1 MNCSHF
7 TNTRRRRRGGADNVD
22 CIFCGVIECLPHP
35 QEISV
40 RRRKSSI
47 LRDLLKQKKTLVK
60 PGTFNAMSAMMVEKA
75 GFQCCGVT
83 GYGVSATLLGKPDAG
98 LLTLNELVMMSR
110 YIANAVNI
118 PVIADA
124 DTGFGNAINVM
135 RTVEDFIGAGV
146 AAIHIE
152 DQVAPKRCGHV
163 AGKQIVAMEEMAGKL
178 RAADHVRR
186 ELDPDFVLI
195 ARCDARGV
203 TGGTVD
209 ELIRRANA
217 YLEAGADMIFPEAL
231 TSEAELE
238 RCAKEIKGPLH
249 FNRTGVSPRLPLARL
264 NALGIAMVSNAT
276 GILRTGMVQMWD
288 YVHEFARD
296 DIAAVTRFEARTKEH
311 PAGNLHAF
319 IGWPQLKKYEEEF
332 LPAEEVLAKY
342 EGSVG
347 FQP

>member
-1 MNCSHF
+1 MMRTSPGSEL
-7 TNTRRRRRGGADNVD
+7 RSLLRGG
-22 CIFCGVIECLPHP
+22 
-35 QEISV
+35 
-40 RRRKSSI
+40 
-47 LRDLLKQKKTLVK
+47 KTLVK
-60 PGTFNAMSAMMVEKA
+60 PGAYNALSAMIIEKA

-83 GYGVSATLLGKPDAG
+83 GYGVSASLLGKPDVG
-98 LLTLNELVMMSR
+98 LITLDEIVMITR
-110 YIANAVNI
+110 YIARAVKI

-135 RTVEDFIGAGV
+135 RTVEDFITAGA

-163 AGKQIVAMEEMAGKL
+163 AGKQIIATEEMTGKL
-178 RAADHVRR
+178 RAADRVRR

-203 TGGTVD
+203 AGGSVD

-238 RCAKEIKGPLH
+238 RCAEEIKGPLH
-249 FNRTGVSPRLPLARL
+249 FNRTGVSPRLPVTRL
-264 NALGIAMVSNAT
+264 NELGIAMVSNAT
-276 GILRTGMVQMWD
+276 GSLRSAAVAMVD
-288 YVHEFARD
+288 YFAEFAKD
-296 DIAAVTRFEARTKEH
+296 DVEAVKRFEARTKDH
-311 PAGNLHAF
+311 PAGNMHAF
-319 IGWPQLKKYEEEF
+319 IGFSDIKKLEEEF
-332 LPAEEVLAKY
+332 LPSADVLAKY
-342 EGSVG
+342 DGSVG

>member
-1 MNCSHF
+1 VFLITTKGEKTTMRLGQPYP
-7 TNTRRRRRGGADNVD
+7 TRPTTR
-22 CIFCGVIECLPHP
+22 
-35 QEISV
+35 
-40 RRRKSSI
+40 
-47 LRDLLKQKKTLVK
+47 LRTLIREAAPLII
-60 PGTFNAMSAMMVEKA
+60 PGCFNAMSARVLEQA
-75 GFQCCGVT
+75 GFEAVYMSGYGSSLSVT
-83 GYGVSATLLGKPDAG
+83 GLPDAG
-98 LLTLNELVMMSR
+98 LMTLTEMSENAR
-110 YIANAVNI
+110 RIAAAVSV

-135 RTVEDFIGAGV
+135 RTVEDFITAGA

-163 AGKQIVAMEEMAGKL
+163 AGKQIVAMEEMVGKL
-178 RAADHVRR
+178 RAADRVRR

-203 TGGTVD
+203 AGGSVD

-249 FNRTGVSPRLPLARL
+249 FNRTGVSPRLHVSRL
-264 NALGIAMVSNAT
+264 NELGIAMVSNAT
-276 GILRTGMVQMWD
+276 GSLRSATVAMVD
-288 YVHEFARD
+288 YFEEFAKD
-296 DIAAVTRFEARTKEH
+296 DVEAVKRFEARTKDH
-311 PAGNLHAF
+311 PAGNMHAF
-319 IGWPQLKKYEEEF
+319 IGFSDIKKLEEEF
-332 LPAEEVLAKY
+332 LPSADVLAKY

>member
-1 MNCSHF
+1 MRTKTS
-7 TNTRRRRRGGADNVD
+7 TQLRQLLRGG
-22 CIFCGVIECLPHP
+22 
-35 QEISV
+35 
-40 RRRKSSI
+40 
-47 LRDLLKQKKTLVK
+47 KTLVK
-60 PGTFNAMSAMMVEKA
+60 PGAYNALSAKIIEKA
-75 GFQCCGVT
+75 GFSCCGVT
-83 GYGVSATLLGKPDAG
+83 GYGVSASLLGKPDVG
-98 LLTLNELVMMSR
+98 LITLDEIVMITR
-110 YIANAVNI
+110 YIARAVKI

-135 RTVEDFIGAGV
+135 RTVEDFITAGA

-178 RAADHVRR
+178 RAADRVRR

-203 TGGTVD
+203 AGGSVD

-249 FNRTGVSPRLPLARL
+249 FNRTGVSPRLHVSRL
-264 NALGIAMVSNAT
+264 NELGIAMVSNAT
-276 GILRTGMVQMWD
+276 GSLRSSTVAMVD
-288 YVHEFARD
+288 YFDEFAKED
-296 DIAAVTRFEARTKEH
+296 VEAVKRFEAATRDH
-311 PAGNLHAF
+311 PAGNMHAF
-319 IGWPQLKKYEEEF
+319 IGFSDIKKLEEEF
-332 LPAEEVLAKY
+332 LPSAEVLAKY

>member
-1 MNCSHF
+1 MTAPRPKPS
-7 TNTRRRRRGGADNVD
+7 TR
-22 CIFCGVIECLPHP
+22 
-35 QEISV
+35 
-40 RRRKSSI
+40 
-47 LRDLLKQKKTLVK
+47 LRELLNQRKTLVK
-60 PGTFNAMSAMMVEKA
+60 PGAFNALSAMIIEKA
-75 GFQCCGVT
+75 GFPCCGVS
-83 GYGVSATLLGKPDAG
+83 GYGVSASLLGKPDVG
-98 LLTLNELVMMSR
+98 LVTLNEIVMIAR
-110 YIANAVNI
+110 YIARAVSI

-163 AGKQIVAMEEMAGKL
+163 AGKQIIPMEEMTGKL
-178 RAADHVRR
+178 RAADRVRR
-186 ELDPDFVLI
+186 ELDPDFMLI

-203 TGGTVD
+203 TGGSVD

-217 YLEAGADMIFPEAL
+217 YLDAGADMIFPEAL

-238 RCAKEIKGPLH
+238 RCAQEIRGPLH

-264 NALGIAMVSNAT
+264 NELGIAIVSNAT
-276 GILRTGMVQMWD
+276 GSLRTSAIAMWD
-288 YVHEFARD
+288 YFQEFAKD
-296 DIAAVTRFEARTKEH
+296 DIEAVKRFEARTRDH
-311 PAGNLHAF
+311 PAGNMHAF
-319 IGWPQLKKYEEEF
+319 IGFNEIRKLEEEY
-332 LPAEEVLAKY
+332 LPAAEVVGKY

>member
-1 MNCSHF
+1 MI
-7 TNTRRRRRGGADNVD
+7 T
-22 CIFCGVIECLPHP
+22 
-35 QEISV
+35 
-40 RRRKSSI
+40 
-47 LRDLLKQKKTLVK
+47 
-60 PGTFNAMSAMMVEKA
+60 
-75 GFQCCGVT
+75 
-83 GYGVSATLLGKPDAG
+83 
-98 LLTLNELVMMSR
+98 R
-110 YIANAVNI
+110 YIARAVKI

-135 RTVEDFIGAGV
+135 RTVEDFITAGA

-163 AGKQIVAMEEMAGKL
+163 AGKQIVAMEEMIGKL
-178 RAADHVRR
+178 RAADRVRR

-203 TGGTVD
+203 AGGSVD

-249 FNRTGVSPRLPLARL
+249 FNRTGVSPRLHVSRL
-264 NALGIAMVSNAT
+264 NELGIAMVSNAT
-276 GILRTGMVQMWD
+276 GSLRSATVAMVD
-288 YVHEFARD
+288 YFEEFSKD
-296 DIAAVTRFEARTKEH
+296 DVEAVKRFEARTKDH
-311 PAGNLHAF
+311 PAGNMHAF
-319 IGWPQLKKYEEEF
+319 IGFSDIKKLEEEF
-332 LPAEEVLAKY
+332 LPSAEILAKY

>member
-1 MNCSHF
+1 MP
-7 TNTRRRRRGGADNVD
+7 R
-22 CIFCGVIECLPHP
+22 LP
-35 QEISV
+35 SA
-40 RRRKSSI
+40 SSR
-47 LRDLLKQKKTLVK
+47 LRALLREGRTLVK
-60 PGTFNAMSAMMVEKA
+60 PGAYNALSAKIIEKA
-75 GFQCCGVT
+75 GFSCCGVT
-83 GYGVSATLLGKPDAG
+83 GYGVSASLLGKPDVG
-98 LLTLNELVMMSR
+98 LITLNEIVMITR
-110 YIANAVNI
+110 YIARAVKI

-135 RTVEDFIGAGV
+135 RTVEDFITAGA

-163 AGKQIVAMEEMAGKL
+163 AGKQIIPLEEMTGKL
-178 RAADHVRR
+178 RAADRMRR

-203 TGGTVD
+203 AGGSVD

-217 YLEAGADMIFPEAL
+217 YIDAGADMIFPEAL

-249 FNRTGVSPRLPLARL
+249 FNRTGVSPRLPVTRL
-264 NALGIAMVSNAT
+264 NELGIAMVSNAT
-276 GILRTGMVQMWD
+276 GSLRSSTVAMVD
-288 YVHEFARD
+288 YFAEFAKD
-296 DIAAVTRFEARTKEH
+296 DVEAVKRFEARTKDH
-311 PAGNLHAF
+311 PAGNMHAF
-319 IGWPQLKKYEEEF
+319 IGFSDIKKLEEEF
-332 LPAEEVLAKY
+332 LPSAEILAKY

>member
-1 MNCSHF
+1 MNSP
-7 TNTRRRRRGGADNVD
+7 RMRAGA
-22 CIFCGVIECLPHP
+22 H
-35 QEISV
+35 
-40 RRRKSSI
+40 
-47 LRDLLKQKKTLVK
+47 LRALLKQGKTLVK
-60 PGTFNAMSAMMVEKA
+60 PGAFNALSARIIEQS
-75 GFQCCGVT
+75 GFPCCGVS
-83 GYGVSATLLGKPDAG
+83 GYAVSASLLGKPDAG
-98 LLTLNELVMMSR
+98 LVTLNELTMMSR
-110 YIANAVNI
+110 YIANAVQI

-163 AGKQIVAMEEMAGKL
+163 AGKQIVPTEEMVGKL

-186 ELDPDFVLI
+186 ELDPDFYLI

-203 TGGTVD
+203 AGGSVD

-217 YLEAGADMIFPEAL
+217 YLDAGADMIFPEAL

-238 RCAKEIKGPLH
+238 RCVREIKGPLH
-249 FNRTGVSPRLPLARL
+249 FNRTGVSPRLPVSRL
-264 NALGIAMVSNAT
+264 DELGIAIVSNAT
-276 GILRTGMVQMWD
+276 GILRCSTVAMWD
-288 YVHEFARD
+288 YMQAFARED
-296 DIAAVTRFEARTKEH
+296 VELVKRWEASVKDH
-311 PAGNLHAF
+311 PAGNMHAF
-319 IGWPQLKKYEEEF
+319 IGFSEIRKLEEEF
-332 LPAEEVLAKY
+332 LPSAEVLAKY

>member
-1 MNCSHF
+1 MR
-7 TNTRRRRRGGADNVD
+7 TRTSTQLRQLLRGG
-22 CIFCGVIECLPHP
+22 
-35 QEISV
+35 
-40 RRRKSSI
+40 
-47 LRDLLKQKKTLVK
+47 KTLVK
-60 PGTFNAMSAMMVEKA
+60 PGAYNALSAMIIEKA
-75 GFQCCGVT
+75 GFSCCGVT
-83 GYGVSATLLGKPDAG
+83 GYGVSASLLGKPDVG
-98 LLTLNELVMMSR
+98 LITLDEIVMITR
-110 YIANAVNI
+110 YIARAVKI

-135 RTVEDFIGAGV
+135 RTVEDFISAGA

-178 RAADHVRR
+178 RAADRVRR

-203 TGGTVD
+203 AGGSVD

-249 FNRTGVSPRLPLARL
+249 FNRTGVSPRLPVSRL
-264 NALGIAMVSNAT
+264 NELGIAMVSNAT
-276 GILRTGMVQMWD
+276 GSLRSSTVAMVD
-288 YVHEFARD
+288 YFTEFARD
-296 DIAAVTRFEARTKEH
+296 DVEAVKRFEARTKDH
-311 PAGNLHAF
+311 PAGNMHAF
-319 IGWPQLKKYEEEF
+319 IGFSDIKKLEEEF
-332 LPAEEVLAKY
+332 LPSAEILAKY